1 MSFKPS
7 QIDVFARS
15 YLPFID
21 TFGHTE
27 AEVAAAMMIST
38 MRYDGDELHPVS
50 LEQVNA
56 WAREA
61 ERSEAHWRKLF
72 SNPFVTPDIDMLIA
86 DGYARWVGEGPE
98 HRSGPEDPVR
108 PVEFTER
115 GIARLEEKGWVADV

>member
-1 MSFKPS
+1 VSFKPS

-15 YLPFID
+15 YLPFIG

-38 MRYDGDELHPVS
+38 MRYDGDKLQPVS
-50 LEQVNA
+50 FEQIKT
-56 WAREA
+56 WMYEA
-61 ERSEAHWRKLF
+61 ERSEKRWRDLLN
-72 SNPFVTPDIDMLIA
+72 NPFVTPDIDMLIA